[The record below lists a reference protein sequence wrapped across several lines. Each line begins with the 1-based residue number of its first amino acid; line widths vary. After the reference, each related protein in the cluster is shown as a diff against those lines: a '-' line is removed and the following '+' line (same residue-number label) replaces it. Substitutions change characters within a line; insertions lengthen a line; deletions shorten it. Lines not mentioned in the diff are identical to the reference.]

1 MTIIMFCDHY
11 YTSLPA
17 YGIAILI
24 ENCNRLE
31 NKMDN
36 PFHEMCNYTFDYA
49 DANMQSE
56 KH

>member
-1 MTIIMFCDHY
+1 M
-11 YTSLPA
+11 
-17 YGIAILI
+17 AILI

-56 KH
+56 KHYNDYVGIELHTE